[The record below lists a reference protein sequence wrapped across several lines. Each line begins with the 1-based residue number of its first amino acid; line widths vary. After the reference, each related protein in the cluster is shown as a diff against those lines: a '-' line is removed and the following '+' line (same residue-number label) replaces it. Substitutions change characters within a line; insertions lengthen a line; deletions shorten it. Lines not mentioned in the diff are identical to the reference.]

1 MFIPRGLKSRRV
13 TRLLQINLIVSVA
26 LFSWLAMQAVHESG
40 HVVGTLLT
48 GGTVEKV
55 VLYPTVISRTD
66 WKDSRHPLTVV
77 WAGPIVGS
85 ALPLWGIAAAFRL
98 TATYLA
104 RFFAGFCLI
113 ANGAYIGAGSFSR
126 VGDAGEL
133 LRHGASSWQLWV
145 FGAVAVA
152 AGLLLWNRLGPH
164 FGFGAA
170 HGQVS
175 RQASLGSLAAFVII
189 VGIELFVGSR

>member
-1 MFIPRGLKSRRV
+1 MAA
-13 TRLLQINLIVSVA
+13 RLWQINLIVSLA
-26 LFSWLAMQAVHESG
+26 LFSWLAMQAVHEFG
-40 HVVGTLLT
+40 HVAGAWLT
-48 GGTVEKV
+48 GGTVEKL

-66 WKDSRHPLTVV
+66 WKDSRHPLAVV
-77 WAGPIVGS
+77 WAGPIFGS
-85 ALPLWGIAAAFRL
+85 ALPVALWGIAAAFRL

-113 ANGAYIGAGSFSR
+113 ANGAYIGAGSFYR

-164 FGFGAA
+164 FGFGAV

-189 VGIELFVGSR
+189 VGVELFVGSR